1 MCPSPSPRLSPNR
14 TVLCGG
20 NSISLNVDLMGE
32 AVETSGL
39 RGKIC
44 SSVGCPSGCKVEEWA
59 TSSQCCQK
67 GERPFPPKARE
78 LWMLQ
83 DHWKHFPSPIS
94 PKHRWS
100 QCIMDSLHRSSSF
113 PASAPGSWTG
123 NLACCS
129 PWGHKVSDTTEQL
142 NWNWVPIEYTCVYL
156 YDLKS
161 SQS

>member
-1 MCPSPSPRLSPNR
+1 MCPSPPPRLSPNR
-14 TVLCGG
+14 TILCGG

-100 QCIMDSLHRSSSF
+100 QCIMDF
-113 PASAPGSWTG
+113 PHPLPGVGRETWPAAVHGVTKCQTRLSNWTE
-123 NLACCS
+123 
-129 PWGHKVSDTTEQL
+129 TEFPS
-142 NWNWVPIEYTCVYL
+142 NTPVYIFMI
-156 YDLKS
+156 
-161 SQS
+161 